1 MKHKKSE
8 ILSKEE
14 QQALKSLKADK
25 DIIILPADKGRST
38 VVLDKSDYQ
47 KKALS
52 LLDDPQSYKLC
63 PASEMKRLL
72 TQINKSLAKLR
83 ANGAITAKDW
93 FHMKPS
99 DSAAARFY
107 GLPKV
112 HKADIPFRPI
122 VALCGTPTY
131 GLAKWMFARLKF
143 LAEGSPTTV
152 ASATQFLE
160 RLKHLKLEPDES
172 MVSFDVVSLFTSIPQ
187 QLAIDVVRQLLADR
201 YNERDNPLKTEHLME
216 LLRYCLKTY
225 FSFGGQMYEQIRGTP
240 MGSPISGLIAEV
252 VLQRIEHL
260 VFTKYQ
266 PKFWARYVN
275 DTFAIVKSSDVEHLK
290 ELLNSVDPNV
300 QFTMEAKTNNQ
311 LPFLDVLVRRCATGQ
326 LQTTVF
332 RKATNTRQMLHFNSN
347 HPLSH
352 KRSCVRTLFQRVET
366 HCSTPVDKR
375 VERQYLNDLF
385 RTNGYPSYFIK
396 QSKRRVNRR
405 RPQEE
410 QPEVWRAIPYI
421 EGVSEAVSRLLQPAR
436 VGIAHRP
443 QATIRRR
450 LMQPKDI
457 LPPTETS
464 AVVYQIR
471 CKDGDCNYVRETG
484 RKLQTRLH
492 EHKLATR
499 RLDPNSQLAA
509 HIGETGHS
517 FDFQGATVLGRGT
530 SRTERLKLEA
540 LYSDA
545 NSINRHLDLPSAYKV
560 LRQFIRL
567 DEDKTVVRT
576 LGLPSKHG
584 LSTNSPKRGTQT
596 QLTPIEVATPN
607 RGGHQ
612 QSRATASRPRQRK
625 KKKSI
630 GPSQTDS
637 AVLSK
642 ILIDFHLTL

>member
-1 MKHKKSE
+1 
-8 ILSKEE
+8 
-14 QQALKSLKADK
+14 
-25 DIIILPADKGRST
+25 
-38 VVLDKSDYQ
+38 
-47 KKALS
+47 
-52 LLDDPQSYKLC
+52 
-63 PASEMKRLL
+63 
-72 TQINKSLAKLR
+72 
-83 ANGAITAKDW
+83 
-93 FHMKPS
+93 
-99 DSAAARFY
+99 
-107 GLPKV
+107 
-112 HKADIPFRPI
+112 
-122 VALCGTPTY
+122 
-131 GLAKWMFARLKF
+131 MFARLKF

-201 YNERDNPLKTEHLME
+201 YNERDNLLKTEHLME

-225 FSFGGQMYEQIRGTP
+225 FTFGGQMYEQIKGTP

-266 PKFWARYVN
+266 PKFWARYVD

-290 ELLNSVDPNV
+290 KLLNSVDPNI
-300 QFTMEAKTNNQ
+300 QFTMEAETNNQ

-332 RKATNTRQMLHFNSN
+332 RKATNTRQILHFNSN

-366 HCSTPVDKR
+366 HCSTPADKR

-421 EGVSEAVSRLLQPAR
+421 KGVSEAVSRLLQPAR
-436 VGIAHRP
+436 VGIVHRP
-443 QATIRRR
+443 QATIRCR

-457 LPPTETS
+457 LPPTDTS

-471 CKDGDCNYVRETG
+471 CKDGDCNY
-484 RKLQTRLH
+484 
-492 EHKLATR
+492 
-499 RLDPNSQLAA
+499 S
-509 HIGETGHS
+509 
-517 FDFQGATVLGRGT
+517 
-530 SRTERLKLEA
+530 
-540 LYSDA
+540 
-545 NSINRHLDLPSAYKV
+545 
-560 LRQFIRL
+560 
-567 DEDKTVVRT
+567 
-576 LGLPSKHG
+576 
-584 LSTNSPKRGTQT
+584 
-596 QLTPIEVATPN
+596 
-607 RGGHQ
+607 
-612 QSRATASRPRQRK
+612 
-625 KKKSI
+625 
-630 GPSQTDS
+630 
-637 AVLSK
+637 
-642 ILIDFHLTL
+642 